1 MEPLTEAEAELW
13 HAWLAASDAL
23 SQVSTEVT
31 AETGL
36 SEPDLTVLT
45 RLHGHGGGRLRQ
57 SELAAATGWHR
68 SRLSHHLRRMQERGL
83 VDRSEVPG
91 GVDVRLTTM
100 GRAALHRARPV
111 HADAV
116 RRHLVQALPARDRE
130 RLLTILR
137 KIRPEVSPTPGS

>member
-1 MEPLTEAEAELW
+1 MTDAEAELW
-13 HAWLAASDAL
+13 QAWLAASDAL
-23 SQVSTEVT
+23 SQVSTEVA

-36 SEPDLTVLT
+36 SEPDLVVLT
-45 RLHGHGGGRLRQ
+45 RLHDHGGGRLRQ
-57 SELAAATGWHR
+57 SELAAASGWHR

-137 KIRPEVSPTPGS
+137 KISPEVSPKPGS

>member
-1 MEPLTEAEAELW
+1 MDPLTPSEAELW
-13 HAWLAASDAL
+13 QAWLAASDAL
-23 SQVSTEVT
+23 GQVSAEV
-31 AETGL
+31 ARRTGL
-36 SEPDLTVLT
+36 SEPDLMVLT
-45 RLHGHGGGRLRQ
+45 RLQDVGSGRLRQ
-57 SELAAATGWHR
+57 SQLAASTGWHR

-83 VDRSEVPG
+83 VDRAEVPG

-130 RLLTILR
+130 RLLGILR
-137 KIRPEVSPTPGS
+137 KISPEISPAPGS

>member
-1 MEPLTEAEAELW
+1 MDPLTEPEAELW
-13 HAWLAASDAL
+13 LAWQAATEAL
-23 SQVSTEVT
+23 SQVSAEVA
-31 AETGL
+31 AESGL

-45 RLHGHGGGRLRQ
+45 RLQDIGRGRLRQ
-57 SELAAATGWHR
+57 SELAAETGWHR
-68 SRLSHHLRRMQERGL
+68 SRLSHHLKRMQERGL

-130 RLLTILR
+130 RLLAILR
-137 KIRPEVSPTPGS
+137 KLSPAPGS

>member
-1 MEPLTEAEAELW
+1 VDPLTESEAELW
-13 HAWLAASDAL
+13 HAWQAASESL
-23 SQVSTEVT
+23 SQVSSEVAT
-31 AETGL
+31 ETGL

-45 RLHGHGGGRLRQ
+45 RLQDVGGGRLRQ
-57 SELAAATGWHR
+57 SELAASTGWHR

-83 VDRSEVPG
+83 VDRTEVPG

-100 GRAALHRARPV
+100 GRAAVHKARPV

-116 RRHLVQALPARDRE
+116 RRHLVRARPARDRE

-137 KIRPEVSPTPGS
+137 KLSPEISQAPGS

>member
-1 MEPLTEAEAELW
+1 MDPLTPSEAELW
-13 HAWLAASDAL
+13 QAWLAASDAL
-23 SQVSTEVT
+23 GQVSAEV
-31 AETGL
+31 ARRTGL
-36 SEPDLTVLT
+36 SEPDLMVLT
-45 RLHGHGGGRLRQ
+45 RLQDVGSGRLRQ
-57 SELAAATGWHR
+57 SQLAASTGWHR

-83 VDRSEVPG
+83 VDRAEVPG

-130 RLLTILR
+130 RLLGILR
-137 KIRPEVSPTPGS
+137 KISPEISPALGS